1 MRKIKFR
8 GKRMD
13 NGEWVYGY
21 LMQMYSPK
29 RLFIGEWKNL
39 SNEARIKDELFSGYT
54 EVIPETVGQFTGLKD
69 SKGVEIYEHDEVKGM
84 YGEQLGGEFQEYRFK
99 VSFDRGS
106 FVIENNFRTK
116 SLRDARIDKSK
127 CEIYFCDRGH
137 NNIPD
142 QYLLIK
148 DIEVIGNI
156 HESELKGGKK

>member
-8 GKRMD
+8 GKCID

-69 SKGVEIYEHDEVKGM
+69 CKCTKEYPEGQEIYEFDKIDHYATTGYIVFEEGM
-84 YGEQLGGEFQEYRFK
+84 FTCNTSANNQFGSHKQPLCYL
-99 VSFDRGS
+99 DRS
-106 FVIENNFRTK
+106 
-116 SLRDARIDKSK
+116 
-127 CEIYFCDRGH
+127 Y
-137 NNIPD
+137 
-142 QYLLIK
+142 
-148 DIEVIGNI
+148 IEVIGNI
-156 HESELKGGKK
+156 YESELKGGKK